1 MTTNQADRHERQEP
15 HQPTTFSDPSIQHPP
30 GDGAK
35 KWLPPGDE
43 WFQARGQIVT
53 NVDKSDKTRS
63 NPDARVKKI
72 IKNMVLLAC
81 LYITIARNNG
91 CPPRL
96 LSSKDPLLRRSSA
109 SQVLAMEN
117 MKGLLRVKVIRGR
130 NLAVRDIRT
139 SDPYVVVRQGRQVN
153 I

>member
-43 WFQARGQIVT
+43 WCQTRGQIVT

-63 NPDARVKKI
+63 NPNTRVKK
-72 IKNMVLLAC
+72 KNKKHGSTCVFIYHHRKKSWLPTKTFELQRPIVETFISFLGAG
-81 LYITIARNNG
+81 NG
-91 CPPRL
+91 EHEG
-96 LSSKDPLLRRSSA
+96 A
-109 SQVLAMEN
+109 AE
-117 MKGLLRVKVIRGR
+117 G
-130 NLAVRDIRT
+130 
-139 SDPYVVVRQGRQVN
+139 
-153 I
+153 